1 MLQSHSLPQSA
12 SGFDEA
18 QSASFDLSSLLQTFR
33 RRIFYFAIP
42 FVILLIVG
50 VLITA
55 IQRPIYLSEGR
66 VLVESPKIP
75 TTLVAPTVTAG
86 PTERLQVIEQRLMS
100 RDSLIPI
107 VTKFNLFPLQ
117 REWMSSTQLLD
128 LMRERSEISLVDL
141 NSLIAGKNGQSLTLP
156 QNGVAAIAFNV
167 GFEYENPD
175 LASKVA
181 NEFLTSILSEDV
193 RGRTEHASETTGFL
207 AEEVKR
213 LQTKIDTI
221 NSQIFEVKRQQSKTQ
236 SEDQEVPEQ
245 LKVEMTQLADLK
257 AQLIQQSSV
266 HSEEYPAVKSL
277 KKRVAALEQQIAKT
291 PKPEQQSG
299 PVTDKDID
307 ALLAQQ
313 KSVEKDLDDA
323 NEKLTTARLGESMER
338 NQESEHLQ
346 VIEQPIAPQ
355 KPVKP
360 NRTKLL
366 AFSFALSLVG
376 GLAVVFLAEMLD
388 KTIRGKKELIG
399 ILDSQIL
406 VTIPYIATEGELAR
420 NRRNVI
426 IVWSALF
433 LFLLAG
439 IAAALYVG
447 IAIDFSDWFDRS
459 WIDRIT
465 RLGK

>member
-1 MLQSHSLPQSA
+1 MLQSYSLPQSA
-12 SGFDEA
+12 SGVNEG

-42 FVILLIVG
+42 FVILLIAG

-55 IQRPIYLSEGR
+55 IQRPIYLSVGR

-100 RDSLIPI
+100 RDSLMPI

-117 REWMSSTQLLD
+117 RQWMSSTQLLD

-141 NSLIAGKNGQSLTLP
+141 NSLIASKNGQSVSLP
-156 QNGVAAIAFNV
+156 QNGAAAIAFNV

-193 RGRTEHASETTGFL
+193 RARTEHASETTQFL
-207 AEEVKR
+207 AQEVKR
-213 LQTKIDTI
+213 LQAKLDTI
-221 NSQIFEVKRQQSKTQ
+221 NGQISEGKHQSLQSKTQ
-236 SEDQEVPEQ
+236 EEEVPEQ
-245 LKVEMTQLADLK
+245 LKVQMAQLADLK

-266 HSEEYPAVKSL
+266 HSDEYPAVKSL
-277 KKRVAALEQQIAKT
+277 KKRVAAVEQQIAKT
-291 PKPEQQSG
+291 PKPEKQSDL
-299 PVTDKDID
+299 VIDKDID
-307 ALLAQQ
+307 VLLTQQ

-323 NEKLTTARLGESMER
+323 SQKLTTARLGESMER

-346 VIEQPIAPQ
+346 VIEQPVAPQ
-355 KPVKP
+355 KPVQP
-360 NRTKLL
+360 NRVKLL
-366 AFSFALSLVG
+366 ALSLAFSLVG
-376 GLAVVFLAEMLD
+376 GLATVFISEMLD

-399 ILDSQIL
+399 LLDSQLL
-406 VTIPYIATEGELAR
+406 VTIPYITTEGELAR
-420 NRRNVI
+420 KRRNVI

-433 LFLLAG
+433 VVLLAG
-439 IAAALYVG
+439 IAAGLYVG

-465 RLGK
+465 RLSK